1 MDDVLPEREQEL
13 FHDCLVRPPAQWESY
28 LDAACGADTVLR
40 DRLLRLLAVHS
51 AADKLTL
58 GPLILES
65 IKAQTEAIGPYRLI
79 RVLGEG
85 GMGTVYEAEQ
95 LEPVRRRV
103 ALKLVKP
110 GMDTREVV
118 ARFMTER
125 QALAAMDHPYVAKV
139 FDAGETGTGRPYFVM
154 ELVDGIPLLEYCD
167 VHRLSIRKRVELL
180 ILICQAVQHAHQKG
194 VLHRD
199 LKPSNVLVSGD
210 PSAPIPKII
219 DFGIAKAIGLDT
231 SDHLT
236 EYTRADQAL
245 GTAAYMSPE
254 QAGFGRMDVDTR
266 SDVYSLGVVL
276 YELLAGCLPSDPQDL
291 GYARFLAALASGEL
305 RASRPSMRICASP
318 SGTDAAVARGTTSA
332 ALRRE
337 LDGDLDWIVI
347 KSLEVDRLR
356 RYDTAES
363 LAEDL
368 RRYLRGVPVSAHP
381 PTISYQLRKFVQRH
395 KVQVIAAT
403 VAGVALV
410 AGAVTATVGFVR
422 ATRAETVA
430 KQEAATSRQVSDF
443 LVQLFNLPNRQQAP
457 DKPTG
462 VKELLE
468 RGAATID
475 TELKGQPAVQANLY
489 GTMSRVYEA
498 LGQYRESKRFAEKSL
513 ALPHAPGRDG
523 DLQAASVLLQL
534 GSAEQRLGHMDQARN
549 LFNKGLAIRIHVL
562 GENHL
567 DVARAYNYVGS
578 VEGVTEHYEAAIA
591 AHQKALAIQQ
601 RVGGAL
607 QLDAARSLRGIALVE
622 DRKGNIEGAL
632 ELFRKAEVIFENNY
646 GPNHPFTARALQD
659 IAVSLKSLKRYDESR
674 KLLERSLFILK
685 SIYGPDHPEVSYTEH
700 SLGNNLVAQ
709 GDLKHAL
716 PFLQDAYRIR
726 MAAMGPNN
734 PRTADVA
741 ESLGTLRVSLG
752 DLKSGTALL
761 EQALGSHLRA
771 YGPNHSSTLETQGN
785 LARTLVKARR
795 YEEAI
800 PHLRAVVLSDTC
812 PAQFR
817 INLHDPSFNAMRNLP
832 SFRDLQA
839 NAERHVQLASAQ
851 TR

>member
-1 MDDVLPEREQEL
+1 
-13 FHDCLVRPPAQWESY
+13 
-28 LDAACGADTVLR
+28 
-40 DRLLRLLAVHS
+40 
-51 AADKLTL
+51 
-58 GPLILES
+58 
-65 IKAQTEAIGPYRLI
+65 
-79 RVLGEG
+79 
-85 GMGTVYEAEQ
+85 
-95 LEPVRRRV
+95 
-103 ALKLVKP
+103 
-110 GMDTREVV
+110 VV
-118 ARFMTER
+118 ARFTTER

-139 FDAGETGTGRPYFVM
+139 FDAGETSTGHPYFVM

-167 VHRLSIRKRVELL
+167 VNRLSIRKRVELL

-210 PSAPIPKII
+210 PSTPMPKII
-219 DFGIAKAIGLDT
+219 DFGIAKAIGLDICAG
-231 SDHLT
+231 LT
-236 EYTRADQAL
+236 EYSRENQAL

-266 SDVYSLGVVL
+266 SDVYSLGVIL
-276 YELLAGCLPSDPQDL
+276 YELLAGCLPADPNDV
-291 GYARFLAALASGEL
+291 GYARFLAALGSGEVV
-305 RASRPSMRICASP
+305 ASRPSMRICASS
-318 SGTDAAVARGTTSA
+318 SGTDAAAARGTTSVG
-332 ALRRE
+332 LRRE
-337 LDGDLDWIVI
+337 LEGDLDWIVI

-356 RYDTAES
+356 RYETAES

-368 RRYLRGVPVSAHP
+368 RCYLRGVPVSAHP

-395 KVQVIAAT
+395 KVQVVAAT

-410 AGAVTATVGFVR
+410 LGAATATIGFVR
-422 ATRAETVA
+422 ATRAEAVA
-430 KQEAATSRQVSDF
+430 KEEAATSRQVSDF

-457 DKPTG
+457 DKPAE

-475 TELKGQPAVQANLY
+475 TELKGQPFVQANLY

-498 LGQYRESKRFAEKSL
+498 LGQYRQSKRFAEKSL
-513 ALPHAPGRDG
+513 ALPHTPGRDG
-523 DLQAASVLLQL
+523 DLQTAFVLLQL

-549 LFNKGLAIRIHVL
+549 LFRKGLAIRIHVL
-562 GENHL
+562 GENHI
-567 DVARAYNYVGS
+567 DVAKAYNYLGS
-578 VEGVTEHYEAAIA
+578 VEGVTEHYDAAIA
-591 AHQKALAIQQ
+591 AHQRALAIQQ
-601 RVGGAL
+601 KVGGAY

-632 ELFRKAEVIFENNY
+632 ELFRKAEAIIEKNY
-646 GPNHPFTARALQD
+646 GPNHPFTAGTLQD
-659 IAVSLKSLKRYDESR
+659 VAVSLTSLKKYNESR
-674 KLLERSLFILK
+674 KLLERSLAILK
-685 SIYGPDHPEVSYTEH
+685 SVYGPDHPQVSYTEH
-700 SLGNNLVAQ
+700 SLGTNLVGQ
-709 GDLKHAL
+709 GKLKDAL
-716 PFLQDAYRIR
+716 PYLQDAYRIR
-726 MAAMGPNN
+726 MAAMGTNN

-752 DLKSGTALL
+752 DLKGGAALL
-761 EQALGSHLRA
+761 EQALESHLKA

-812 PAQFR
+812 PARFR
-817 INLHDPSFNAMRNLP
+817 INLHDPSFNVMQNMP

-839 NAERHVQLASAQ
+839 DAERHVQWTDTQ
-851 TR
+851 RH

>member
-1 MDDVLPEREQEL
+1 MDDVLREREQDL
-13 FHDCLVRPPAQWESY
+13 FHACLDRPPAQWESY
-28 LDAACGADTVLR
+28 LDDACGDDSELR
-40 DRLLRLLAVHS
+40 HRLLRLLAVHS

-65 IKAQTEAIGPYRLI
+65 IKQQNEAIGPYRLI
-79 RVLGEG
+79 RILGEG

-110 GMDTREVV
+110 GMHTREVV

-139 FDAGETGTGRPYFVM
+139 FDAGETSTGRPYFVM

-167 VHRLSIRKRVELL
+167 VNRLSVRKRVELL

-210 PSAPIPKII
+210 LATPIPKII
-219 DFGIAKAIGLDT
+219 DFGIAKAIGLDI
-231 SDHLT
+231 SEGLT
-236 EYTRADQAL
+236 EHTRPDQAL

-266 SDVYSLGVVL
+266 SDVYSLGVIL
-276 YELLAGCLPSDPQDL
+276 YELLAGCLPADPQDF

-305 RASRPSMRICASP
+305 RTSRPSMRICGSL
-318 SGTDAAVARGTTSA
+318 SGTDVAAARCTTSSG
-332 ALRRE
+332 LRRE
-337 LDGDLDWIVI
+337 LEGDLDWIVI

-381 PTISYQLRKFVQRH
+381 PTVSYQLRKFVQRH
-395 KVQVIAAT
+395 KVQVIAAA

-422 ATRAETVA
+422 ATRAEAVA
-430 KQEAATSRQVSDF
+430 KQEAATSRQVSEF

-513 ALPHAPGRDG
+513 ALPHALGRDG
-523 DLQAASVLLQL
+523 DLQTAFVLLQL

-549 LFNKGLAIRIHVL
+549 LFKKGLAIRIHVL

-567 DVARAYNYVGS
+567 DVARAYNYLGS
-578 VEGVTEHYEAAIA
+578 VEGVTEHYEASIA

-601 RVGGAL
+601 RVAGAFG
-607 QLDAARSLRGIALVE
+607 LDAARSLRGIALVE

-632 ELFRKAEVIFENNY
+632 ELFRKAEVIFEKNY

-659 IAVSLKSLKRYDESR
+659 IAVSLKSLRQYDESR

-685 SIYGPDHPEVSYTEH
+685 NIYGPDHPEVSYTEH

-716 PFLQDAYRIR
+716 PLLQDAYRIR
-726 MAAMGPNN
+726 MAVMGPDN

-752 DLKSGTALL
+752 DFKGGTALL
-761 EQALGSHLRA
+761 EQALGSHLGA

-785 LARTLVKARR
+785 LARTLVKAGR

-800 PHLRAVVLSDTC
+800 PHLRAVVLNDTC

-817 INLHDPSFNAMRNLP
+817 INLHDPSFNAMRNMP

-839 NAERHVQLASAQ
+839 DAERHVQPANTQ